1 MLKKLENLEK
11 KYIFLGRSCQH
22 QLAEVQD
29 TPGNVG
35 KKYNLN

>member
-11 KYIFLGRSCQH
+11 NIGRSCQH

-35 KKYNLN
+35 KNEIQN